1 MTHALFAAGALLV
14 ALACYC
20 LGHMTG
26 RKRGRAEGW
35 NERELDRIAED
46 SRRNYVRRNT
56 NGQFREKGTK

>member
-1 MTHALFAAGALLV
+1 MMAALFAAGALLV

-20 LGHMTG
+20 LGHMSG

-46 SRRNYVRRNT
+46 SRRNYVRRNA